1 MYDTV
6 IVGGG
11 TAGLSA
17 ALVLG
22 RARRRV
28 LLVSDG
34 PPRNAPSEGAHGF
47 FTRDGTPPFELLRI
61 GREQLEPYTTVEL
74 RETAATRAGR
84 DGDGFTVTLATGE
97 QIATRTVVLA
107 TGVADELPAIPGF
120 AELWGRG
127 IYHCPY
133 CHGWE
138 VRDQPLG
145 VYASGEMLT
154 HLAPLIRNWSPDV
167 TILSDGPDGLSEGQ
181 LATLQRLSIK
191 RCDKPIERLK
201 IGPAGALGGVVF
213 QDGHELPLD
222 GIFART
228 TLRPHNALAQ
238 QLGCELVTDGPIPG
252 LVKVEWAGQTTV
264 PGIYA
269 AGDLATPFQQV
280 VAAAASGATVA
291 AFVNS
296 TLIEHDVHAAAAG

>member
-1 MYDTV
+1 MYDTI

-34 PPRNAPSEGAHGF
+34 PPRNAPAESAHGF
-47 FTRDGTPPFELLRI
+47 FTCDGTPPLELLRI
-61 GREQLEPYTTVEL
+61 GREQLTPYDTVE
-74 RETAATRAGR
+74 RRTTTATGASSVEHGFAITLA
-84 DGDGFTVTLATGE
+84 DGDRVF
-97 QIATRTVVLA
+97 TRTLVLA
-107 TGVADELPAIPGF
+107 TGVEDELLNIPGF

-127 IYHCPY
+127 VYHCPY

-145 VYASGEMLT
+145 VYASGEMAM
-154 HLAPLIRNWSPDV
+154 HLAPLIRNWSPAV
-167 TILSDGPDGLSEGQ
+167 TLLSNGPDGLDDSQ
-181 LATLQRLSIK
+181 HATLARLEIGVCE
-191 RCDKPIERLK
+191 RPIARLK
-201 IGPAGALGGVVF
+201 IGSGALEGVVF
-213 QDGHELPLD
+213 DDGSELPLR

-228 TLRPHNALAQ
+228 TQVPHNALAK
-238 QLGCELVTDGPIPG
+238 QLGCDLVADGPLAG
-252 LVKVEWAGQTTV
+252 LIQVDQRGQTTV

-269 AGDLATPFQQV
+269 AGDVTTPLQQV
-280 VAAAASGATVA
+280 VTAAASGATVA
-291 AFVNS
+291 AMIN
-296 TLIEHDVHAAAAG
+296 HALVEEVVRTATAG

>member
-34 PPRNAPSEGAHGF
+34 PPRNAPAEAAHGF
-47 FTRDGTPPFELLRI
+47 FTRDGTPPYELLRI
-61 GREQLEPYTTVEL
+61 GREQLAPFDTVEV
-74 RETAATRAGR
+74 RETAATAASRAE
-84 DGDGFTVTLATGE
+84 DGFTVTLANGE
-97 QIATRTVVLA
+97 QASTRTIVLA
-107 TGVADELPAIPGF
+107 TGVGDELPSVPGF

-145 VYASGEMLT
+145 VYASGDILM

-167 TILSDGPDGLSEGQ
+167 TVLTDGPDGLSDSQ
-181 LATLQRLSIK
+181 RATLGRLGIAI
-191 RCDKPIERLK
+191 RDTPLARLTVK
-201 IGPAGALGGVVF
+201 SGTLEGVVF
-213 QDGHELPLD
+213 EDGSELPLH
-222 GIFART
+222 GIFARPT
-228 TLRPHNALAQ
+228 QVPHTDLAT
-238 QLGCELVTDGPIPG
+238 QLGCELVTDGPTPG
-252 LVKVEWAGQTTV
+252 LVKVEWGGQTTV
-264 PGIYA
+264 PGVYA
-269 AGDLATPFQQV
+269 AGDLATPLQQV
-280 VAAAASGATVA
+280 VPAAASGAMVA
-291 AFVNS
+291 AILNN
-296 TLIEHDVHAAAAG
+296 TLIQQDVQAAATG

>member
-1 MYDTV
+1 MFDTV

-34 PPRNAPSEGAHGF
+34 PPRNAPADGAHGF
-47 FTRDGTPPFELLRI
+47 FTRDGTPPYELLRI
-61 GREQLEPYTTVEL
+61 GREQLEPYATVEL
-74 RETAATRAGR
+74 REIAATGMDRNN
-84 DGDGFTVTLATGE
+84 DEFTVTLATGE
-97 QIATRTVVLA
+97 QVTTRTIVLA
-107 TGVADELPAIPGF
+107 TGVEDELPAIPGF

-145 VYASGEMLT
+145 VYASGEILM

-167 TILSDGPDGLSEGQ
+167 TILTDGPDGLSESQ
-181 LATLQRLSIK
+181 LATLQRL
-191 RCDKPIERLK
+191 
-201 IGPAGALGGVVF
+201 
-213 QDGHELPLD
+213 
-222 GIFART
+222 GIR
-228 TLRPHNALAQ
+228 
-238 QLGCELVTDGPIPG
+238 
-252 LVKVEWAGQTTV
+252 
-264 PGIYA
+264 
-269 AGDLATPFQQV
+269 
-280 VAAAASGATVA
+280 
-291 AFVNS
+291 
-296 TLIEHDVHAAAAG
+296 